1 MIIAIMPLHILE
13 AAVCVCVW
21 GGRWGVA
28 FQNMWIYK
36 RLWACVSELVRGLWV
51 NPAAVVGERKKKKQK
66 KKNPTVASYDMST
79 PSTSRNGPKGWNAN
93 VLIKSEGFRNSL
105 WKEKKKKAIWLVI
118 TVGGELCKM
127 RRASFSKGR
136 KSSIPIS
143 AFSCP
148 PIIHCPSE
156 TLAFFSNLS
165 MWISPACV
173 LFLCLFFS
181 LSFFCYQK
189 PAL

>member
-1 MIIAIMPLHILE
+1 
-13 AAVCVCVW
+13 
-21 GGRWGVA
+21 
-28 FQNMWIYK
+28 MWIYK

-51 NPAAVVGERKKKKQK
+51 NPAAVVGERGKKKA
-66 KKNPTVASYDMST
+66 PTVASYDMST

-93 VLIKSEGFRNSL
+93 VLIKSEGFRNRL
-105 WKEKKKKAIWLVI
+105 WKEKKKEKKKEAIWLVI
-118 TVGGELCKM
+118 TIGGELCKM
-127 RRASFSKGR
+127 RRASFSKGI

-156 TLAFFSNLS
+156 TLAFFESLNVNFTS
-165 MWISPACV
+165 MCAI
-173 LFLCLFFS
+173 S
-181 LSFFCYQK
+181 LSLLVFSFLFFFCYQK

>member
-1 MIIAIMPLHILE
+1 MNA
-13 AAVCVCVW
+13 
-21 GGRWGVA
+21 
-28 FQNMWIYK
+28 
-36 RLWACVSELVRGLWV
+36 
-51 NPAAVVGERKKKKQK
+51 KKKQ

-156 TLAFFSNLS
+156 TLAFFRISQCEFHPHVCYFSVFSSLS
-165 MWISPACV
+165 
-173 LFLCLFFS
+173 LFFVIRS
-181 LSFFCYQK
+181 QLFKC
-189 PAL
+189 